1 LNYRMQVFERFAQVP
16 ADAWGQLLAASPLAT
31 PFMQADFLLAMETSL
46 SACPDTGWQ
55 ARPALLFDESDRVVG
70 AVPLFAKGH
79 SYGEYVFDW
88 AWARAYEE
96 AGLPYFPKWL
106 VASPFSPVPGS
117 RLLAAGPEA
126 RLGLAAGLTDLVRQS
141 GWSSAHV
148 LFGHETDH
156 QALSQAGWLLRKG
169 VQFHWQ
175 HRGYRD
181 FNDFLESLTQPKRKK
196 IRAERRRVAEA
207 GITCSVTCGQAI
219 TDADW
224 AFFYR
229 CYCQTYFDRGN
240 PPYLTEAFFEQIRRS
255 MPETLVLAMA
265 HRGSTPVACA
275 LLLRGTDQG
284 RSVAYGRYWGAVE
297 QVPMLHFELAYYTPL
312 EWAISSG
319 IDRIEG
325 GAQGEHKM
333 ARGFDPVETWSSHWI
348 SRPEFRDAVA
358 RFLAREQGGVDA
370 YLSELD
376 DRRPFRGEVVSQ
388 GLSRPS

>member
-1 LNYRMQVFERFAQVP
+1 MNYRMQVLETFADLPTAKWQ
-16 ADAWGQLLAASPLAT
+16 QLLAASPAPT
-31 PFMQADFLLAMETSL
+31 PFVDALFLQAMAQSQ
-46 SACPDTGWQ
+46 SVCPDTGWQ
-55 ARPALLFDESDRVVG
+55 VRPALLFNDTDEVVG
-70 AVPLFAKGH
+70 AMPLYAKGH

-117 RLLAAGPEA
+117 RLLAATPEA
-126 RLGLAAGLTDLVRQS
+126 RLGLALGLTEWAKAS

-148 LFGHETDH
+148 LFGHESDH
-156 QALSQAGWLLRKG
+156 QALTEAGWLLRRG
-169 VQFHWQ
+169 IQFHWH

-181 FNDFLESLTQPKRKK
+181 FNDFLDALAQPKRKK
-196 IRAERRRVAEA
+196 IRAERRRVADA
-207 GITCSVTCGQAI
+207 GVVCSIRCGSEI
-219 TDADW
+219 SDADW

-240 PPYLTEAFFEQIRRS
+240 PPYLTEAFFAQLRQS
-255 MPETLVLAMA
+255 MPQALVLAMA
-265 HRGSTPVACA
+265 HRGETPIACA
-275 LLLRGTDQG
+275 LLLLGSDQG
-284 RSVAYGRYWGAVE
+284 RPVAYGRYWGAVE

-312 EWAISSG
+312 EWAIGKG
-319 IDRIEG
+319 IERIEG

-333 ARGFDPVETWSSHWI
+333 ARGFDPVETHSSHWI

-358 RFLAREQGGVDA
+358 RFLAREQGGVDH

-376 DRRPFRGEVVSQ
+376 DRRPFRTS
-388 GLSRPS
+388 PKDA